1 MDMCEKSR
9 IVFDEASH
17 TYRVDGKIVP
27 SVTQLLPKQDYFVS
41 DERLAE
47 CAAEGTANH
56 KEIEEFF
63 RTGISTSPY
72 TDAVQRFVE
81 EQKDKTGGLVTC
93 EMPLASVKGFA
104 GCPDLI
110 FQNAIVDLKRS
121 FGNKKIHALQL
132 SGYSLL
138 AAENGLMKPSK
149 LHYILILRN
158 DGGYDLHMVYD
169 PMAEVIFLSLLQRY
183 KIDKSIEYYLN
194 KI

>member
-1 MDMCEKSR
+1 MCEKSR

-27 SVTQLLPKQDYFVS
+27 SVTQLLPKSDFFVS

-47 CAAEGTANH
+47 CAAEGTEHH
-56 KEIEEFF
+56 KEVEEFF

-81 EQKDKTGGLVTC
+81 EQKDKTGGLVAC

-104 GCPDLI
+104 GCPDMI
-110 FQNAIVDLKRS
+110 FERAIVDLKRTC
-121 FGNKKIHALQL
+121 GNKKIHAMQTA
-132 SGYSLL
+132 GYNLL
-138 AAENGLMKPSK
+138 AVENGLIHSTK
-149 LHYILILRN
+149 LHYILVIRD
-158 DGGYDLHMVYD
+158 DGGYDLTNVYN
-169 PMAEVIFLSLLQRY
+169 PMAENVFLGQLTKY
-183 KIDKSIEYYLN
+183 KIEKSLEYYLN